1 MHENIN
7 GTGNCKL
14 PFLESRVRA
23 ELAGVSKLD
32 SYKWRYRLTLQRC
45 RREMI
50 YRRELGSFTPSPS
63 AERAGLSQSTINS
76 SKLFNCII
84 STLFVVVVVVFLRL
98 HDFLCFVRFFF
109 LFDLKFFRITFCV
122 SVRNCVLVSGVIFDL
137 RFPNWGMEAVRF
149 VFEVMLEYFDWLF
162 GLLSSGEEFWPVVW
176 LFGVICR
183 RNVPKHLNCCFVF
196 VWTLIVC
203 AFSLWFYASALIVT
217 RRR

>member
-1 MHENIN
+1 MA
-7 GTGNCKL
+7 L
-14 PFLESRVRA
+14 PFDTATMSSRDDLSKRARKLYTITKCRESGTEPEHDKFFEA
-23 ELAGVSKLD
+23 IQLYNLHSL
-32 SYKWRYRLTLQRC
+32 C
-45 RREMI
+45 CCCCC
-50 YRRELGSFTPSPS
+50 F
-63 AERAGLSQSTINS
+63 S
-76 SKLFNCII
+76 SSSWFSLFCSI
-84 STLFVVVVVVFLRL
+84 
-98 HDFLCFVRFFF
+98 FF